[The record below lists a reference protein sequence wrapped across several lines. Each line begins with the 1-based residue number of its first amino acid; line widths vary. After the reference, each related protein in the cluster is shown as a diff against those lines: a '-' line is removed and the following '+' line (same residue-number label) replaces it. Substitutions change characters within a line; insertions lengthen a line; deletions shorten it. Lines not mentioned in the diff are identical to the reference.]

1 MKISKT
7 TQREYRMRGI
17 KGQEWNS
24 DKCQSL
30 TDDRGNGAK
39 VQLEK

>member
-1 MKISKT
+1 MKISET
-7 TQREYRMRGI
+7 TQRECRMRG
-17 KGQEWNS
+17 KKDQGWNS
-24 DKCQSL
+24 EKCRSL